1 MNNHE
6 CCRIVWGRYRGFGL
20 SRHGER
26 VRGLMCGWLETVSEI
41 GILYVHLSG
50 CNSIVELNM
59 KQRILFVC
67 LGNICRSPA
76 AEAVMDA
83 RVAARGLE
91 DEIETDSAGT
101 YGGHS
106 GDKADPRMRAAASR
120 RGYTLTHRARRITE
134 EDFDRFDMIIV
145 MDDMNYETVS
155 RLAPDREHLNRLY
168 RFVEFCRHHPEWNY
182 VPDPYY
188 EGREGFEL
196 VLDLLEDGCDGLID
210 RILAHDA
217 EEPVD

>member
-1 MNNHE
+1 M
-6 CCRIVWGRYRGFGL
+6 RVAVSPGFVSGDLAL
-20 SRHGER
+20 SQHGE
-26 VRGLMCGWLETVSEI
+26 VMCGSGCRWLEAVSEI

-168 RFVEFCRHHPEWNY
+168 RFVEFCRHHPEWSY

-210 RILAHDA
+210 RIVAHDA

>member
-1 MNNHE
+1 M
-6 CCRIVWGRYRGFGL
+6 RMAVSLGFVNGDLAL
-20 SRHGER
+20 SQHGE
-26 VRGLMCGWLETVSEI
+26 VMRGPGCGWLEAVSEI
-41 GILYVHLSG
+41 GILYVHLPG

-76 AEAVMDA
+76 AEVVMNA

-168 RFVEFCRHHPEWNY
+168 RFVEFCRHHPEWSY

-210 RILAHDA
+210 RIVAHDA